1 MPQFL
6 RFSLSDHACNSCYLL
21 NKCINPL
28 KFEEKPISISPDNFN
43 KVIKRE
49 GYENYQ
55 NDDQRENALISMETC
70 LDNLYMKILGL
81 KG

>member
-6 RFSLSDHACNSCYLL
+6 GFSLSDHALNSCYLL

-55 NDDQRENALISMETC
+55 NDDQRENALT
-70 LDNLYMKILGL
+70 GL
-81 KG
+81 EIATDTVAFAT